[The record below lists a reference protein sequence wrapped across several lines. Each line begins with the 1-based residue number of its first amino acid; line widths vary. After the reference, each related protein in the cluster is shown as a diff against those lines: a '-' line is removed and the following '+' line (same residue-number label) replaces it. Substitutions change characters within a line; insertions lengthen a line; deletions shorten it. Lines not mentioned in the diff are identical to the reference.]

1 MGGLIPFQVATIWAC
16 VTLAQNGV
24 DAQLPTPTGVPQEE
38 ARRNPAA
45 PCLEP
50 PPLVRWGE
58 YHGPLKR
65 AEGLFARKVER
76 KAVRA
81 PRFKPDTLLCSL
93 ETKDKFT
100 LFLHDTFEPLSFLS
114 AGFNA
119 GMDQAADRDPGFGLG
134 AAGYG
139 RRFGIDFA
147 AETTWRFLKDFGYPT
162 IFSEDPRYYRLGRG
176 GRGKRLLHATAHS
189 FVAFRDNGKYMFNV
203 TEWLGTMSA
212 AALENAYHPGDDHR
226 LGSIMKQTG
235 YSVSVDVG
243 FDVVREFWPEIARK
257 LKIPFRDAADTQPQK
272 PSLSAHRQF
281 LLIRASSTALP
292 QTR

>member
-1 MGGLIPFQVATIWAC
+1 MGSQVCFPGCIICILIALTRNGL
-16 VTLAQNGV
+16 
-24 DAQLPTPTGVPQEE
+24 DAQVPAPTTAPREE
-38 ARRNPAA
+38 ATRNAVA

-50 PPLVRWGE
+50 PPLVRWDE

-76 KAVRA
+76 KAVRV

-100 LFLHDTFEPLSFLS
+100 LFLHDTFEPVSLLS

-119 GMDQAADRDPGFGLG
+119 GMDQAADRDPGLGLG

-139 RRFGIDFA
+139 SRFGIDFA
-147 AETTWRFLKDFGYPT
+147 AETTWRFVKDFAYPT
-162 IFSEDPRYYRLGRG
+162 VFSEDPRYYRLGRG
-176 GRGKRLLHATAHS
+176 SRGKRLLHAAAHS
-189 FVAFRDNGKYMFNV
+189 FLAFRDNGKYMFNF

-212 AALENAYHPGDDHR
+212 AALQNAYHPGDDHT

-243 FDVVREFWPEIARK
+243 FDIVREFWPEVARK
-257 LKIPFRDAADTQPQK
+257 LKIPFRDAAEEQQPEN
-272 PSLSAHRQF
+272 HR
-281 LLIRASSTALP
+281 
-292 QTR
+292 

>member
-1 MGGLIPFQVATIWAC
+1 MGGRFPFQVSTIC
-16 VTLAQNGV
+16 ILMTLAQNRL
-24 DAQLPTPTGVPQEE
+24 DAQEPAFPGAPLEE
-38 ARRNPAA
+38 TRRNSVF

-50 PPLVRWGE
+50 PPLVRWDE

-76 KAVRA
+76 KAVRV
-81 PRFKPDTLLCSL
+81 PRFKPDTLLCSR
-93 ETKDKFT
+93 ETKEKFT
-100 LFLHDTFEPLSFLS
+100 LFLHDTFEPISFVS

-119 GMDQAADRDPGFGLG
+119 GMDQAEDRDPGLGLG

-147 AETTWRFLKDFGYPT
+147 AETTWRFLKDFAYPT

-176 GRGKRLLHATAHS
+176 GRGKRLLHAAAHS
-189 FVAFRDNGKYMFNV
+189 LVAFRDNGNHMFNL

-212 AALENAYHPGDDHR
+212 AALENTYHPGDDHT
-226 LGSIMKQTG
+226 LGSIMKQTA

-243 FDVVREFWPEIARK
+243 LDVLREFWPEVARK
-257 LKIPFRDAADTQPQK
+257 LKIPFRDMAEKQGIE
-272 PSLSAHRQF
+272 AHK
-281 LLIRASSTALP
+281 
-292 QTR
+292 